1 VSDLTGPIPDSL
13 IGDLESLKLTLAGLQ
28 ADDLDPTRAKLLS
41 AEISA
46 IRLHLKRLALDAP
59 SFEVPPKLDD

>member
-1 VSDLTGPIPDSL
+1 MGDVTGPISDNL

-28 ADDLDPTRAKLLS
+28 ADDVDPRQAKLLG

-46 IRLHLKRLALDAP
+46 IRLHLKRLALDAQLHEP
-59 SFEVPPKLDD
+59 RKLDD

>member
-1 VSDLTGPIPDSL
+1 MGELTGPIPDSL

-28 ADDLDPTRAKLLS
+28 ADEIDPRQAKLLG

-46 IRLHLKRLALDAP
+46 IRLHLKRLALDASP
-59 SFEVPPKLDD
+59 HEPVKLDD